1 MAEQNIYKWYND
13 KKEERFWRPLLREL
27 KFGKES
33 RVNKRENEF
42 TDKNVAITGTISTLS
57 RKDAYKLLE
66 LIGAKPNDS
75 VTIDTDYLV
84 VGSEPGTKKIA
95 NAIQYN
101 VKIIYENEFVELLRG

>member
-1 MAEQNIYKWYND
+1 MPKYKKID
-13 KKEERFWRPLLREL
+13 EVCMELVVIKKEEFNSIYEAMTTSFASYEIRTFE
-27 KFGKES
+27 
-33 RVNKRENEF
+33 
-42 TDKNVAITGTISTLS
+42 
-57 RKDAYKLLE
+57 DAYKLLE